1 MSAEQMQMELPQF
14 HDHLQRTAG
23 RAVTLQMKEDVV
35 QFIAWRMGVV
45 GTWADG
51 VGVIHFDKF
60 NNQEEG
66 FTDDQD

>member
-1 MSAEQMQMELPQF
+1 MSAEQMQIELPQF
-14 HDHLQRTAG
+14 HDHLERTAG
-23 RAVTLQMKEDVV
+23 RAVTLQMKEDVG
-35 QFIAWRMGVV
+35 QFIAWRMEVV